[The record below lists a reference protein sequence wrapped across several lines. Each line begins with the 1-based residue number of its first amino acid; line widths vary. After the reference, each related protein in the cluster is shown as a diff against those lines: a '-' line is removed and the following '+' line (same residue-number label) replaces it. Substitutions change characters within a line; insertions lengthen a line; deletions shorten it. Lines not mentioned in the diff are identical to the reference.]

1 MIRRVVSTI
10 LNSLFIHILYVGI
23 QILSLMKVM
32 SGNLKEEVVDL
43 WDEVI
48 PKLITYME
56 ANEADWKQGNW
67 EVRVDA
73 IACISDSH

>member
-1 MIRRVVSTI
+1 MMRRVYMMS
-10 LNSLFIHILYVGI
+10 NSLFIHILYVGI

-48 PKLITYME
+48 PKLITYIE

-67 EVRVDA
+67 EVCLEA
-73 IACISDSH
+73 YTCTSDLH